1 MCTRY
6 IFVSV
11 TKEMSSRNFLSLTF
25 LVVLGDVIAEA
36 QPAVAARADMLETID
51 MAALEAWSAITE
63 PPRKKEVEQVSGG
76 KRKKKNTQ
84 EDLLQLQ
91 CETLQL
97 QKETLVLKKRKLE
110 LEINKLEM
118 SLGYTT

>member
-6 IFVSV
+6 IFVCV
-11 TKEMSSRNFLSLTF
+11 TKEMSSTNFLFLTF
-25 LVVLGDVIAEA
+25 LVVVGDVIAEA
-36 QPAVAARADMLETID
+36 QPAVAAQADMLETID
-51 MAALEAWSAITE
+51 MAALEACSAITE
-63 PPRKKEVEQVSGG
+63 PPRKKEVEQVRGG

-110 LEINKLEM
+110 LEINQLEM

>member
-1 MCTRY
+1 
-6 IFVSV
+6 
-11 TKEMSSRNFLSLTF
+11 MSSTNFLFFIF
-25 LVVLGDVIAEA
+25 LVVVWDVIAEA
-36 QPAVAARADMLETID
+36 QPGVAAQADMLKTID
-51 MAALEAWSAITE
+51 MASLEAYSAITE

-76 KRKKKNTQ
+76 KKKKKSTQ

-97 QKETLVLKKRKLE
+97 QKETLVLNKRKPE

-118 SLGYTT
+118 CLGYTT

>member
-1 MCTRY
+1 
-6 IFVSV
+6 
-11 TKEMSSRNFLSLTF
+11 MSSPNFLSLTF

-36 QPAVAARADMLETID
+36 HPALAAQADRLETID
-51 MAALEAWSAITE
+51 MEALEACSAITE
-63 PPRKKEVEQVSGG
+63 PPKKKEVEQVSGG

-97 QKETLVLKKRKLE
+97 QKESLVLKKRKLE
-110 LEINKLEM
+110 LEINQLEM

>member
-36 QPAVAARADMLETID
+36 QPAVAAQADMLETID
-51 MAALEAWSAITE
+51 MTALEACSAITE
-63 PPRKKEVEQVSGG
+63 PPRKKEVEQLSGG

>member
-36 QPAVAARADMLETID
+36 QPAVAAQADMLETID
-51 MAALEAWSAITE
+51 MAALEACSAITE
-63 PPRKKEVEQVSGG
+63 PPRKKEVEQLSGG

>member
-6 IFVSV
+6 IFVCV
-11 TKEMSSRNFLSLTF
+11 TKELSSTNFLSLTF

-36 QPAVAARADMLETID
+36 QPALAAQVDMLETID
-51 MAALEAWSAITE
+51 MAALEACSAITE

-84 EDLLQLQ
+84 EELLQLQ
-91 CETLQL
+91 CFALQL
-97 QKETLVLKKRKLE
+97 RRKLWF
-110 LEINKLEM
+110 
-118 SLGYTT
+118 

>member
-6 IFVSV
+6 IFVCV
-11 TKEMSSRNFLSLTF
+11 TKEMSSTNFLSLTF

-36 QPAVAARADMLETID
+36 QPALAVQADMLETID
-51 MAALEAWSAITE
+51 MEALEACSAITE
-63 PPRKKEVEQVSGG
+63 PPKKKEAELVSGG

-97 QKETLVLKKRKLE
+97 QKETLLLKKRKLE
-110 LEINKLEM
+110 LEINKLEI